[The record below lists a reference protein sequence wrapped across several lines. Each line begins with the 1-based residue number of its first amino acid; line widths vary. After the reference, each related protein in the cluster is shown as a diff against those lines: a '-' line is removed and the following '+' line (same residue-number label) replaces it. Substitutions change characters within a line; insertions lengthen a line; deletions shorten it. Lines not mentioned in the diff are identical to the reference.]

1 MSFKEEQMTASA
13 VRQLTELAGQ
23 SNQKAKIISIA
34 SGKGGVG
41 KTNIS
46 ANLAIC
52 LAASQKRVAI
62 LDADFGLAN
71 LDIVLGIHSKYNLS
85 HFVKGSRTLEEICQP
100 VHSGVDLICGIAG
113 LDELAAMSDFVRER
127 LVRAMEALSDNYDV
141 ILVDTSAGIGKSVQ
155 AFCMASDHIVLVT
168 TPEPAAITDVYILLK
183 TLKIK
188 NYQGRLSLLVN
199 MAQSCAEGK
208 KVYRQIS
215 LAAAQFLDVKL
226 HHAGVLVRDEHM
238 ALAVKKRQPVVLEYP
253 KCSVTE
259 ALMTVAARLSKVPV
273 NNTAGQSFFRKVVN
287 WLF

>member
-1 MSFKEEQMTASA
+1 MAASA
-13 VRQLTELAGQ
+13 VEQLTKLAGH
-23 SNQKAKIISIA
+23 SIQKAKIITIA

-52 LAASQKRVAI
+52 LAAAGRRVAV

-71 LDIVLGIHSKYNLS
+71 LDIVLGVNSKYNLS

-100 VHSGVDLICGIAG
+100 VCSGVDIMCGLVGI
-113 LDELAAMSDFVRER
+113 DELAGMSDFVRER

-141 ILVDTSAGIGKSVQ
+141 ILIDTSAGIGKSVQ
-155 AFCMASDHIVLVT
+155 AFCMAADHIVLVT
-168 TPEPAAITDVYILLK
+168 TPDPAAITDVYVLLK

-188 NYQGRLSLLVN
+188 QYDGRLSLLVN
-199 MAQSCAEGK
+199 MAENVTEGK

-238 ALAVKKRQPVVLEYP
+238 NLAVKKRQPVVLEYP
-253 KCSVTE
+253 KCNATE

-287 WLF
+287 WFF